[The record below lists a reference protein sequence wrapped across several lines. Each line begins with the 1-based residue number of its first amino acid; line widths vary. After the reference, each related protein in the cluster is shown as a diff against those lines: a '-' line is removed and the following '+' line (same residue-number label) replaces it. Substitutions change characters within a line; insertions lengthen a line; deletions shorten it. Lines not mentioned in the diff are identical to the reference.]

1 MAATGVMADFG
12 RLPPARKALVFLV
25 IGLIGGLLYWQ
36 FVWKSLERD
45 LETAENDN
53 KAKAQLSKKLGDDI
67 PKYDELKGRMKE
79 LTAIITENQ
88 KALPTEAE
96 VPAFFETL
104 ERKVTESGVEI
115 RKWKKLP
122 ESPVESFV
130 RVPVEIEVTGS
141 FMQIKRFMASLIQR
155 GVMPTS
161 DSGVEERE
169 RIISIEG
176 LQLINPVVRNRE
188 LAMTAKFVA
197 VTFRQEDKVDAPAA
211 PPVKGA
217 APAAPAA
224 PAGTPATAP
233 MPSTGGTGTPSGA
246 KASVENSLDKGDKVD
261 RNATGVDEAKTPA
274 AGSDAK
280 LKGGM

>member
-1 MAATGVMADFG
+1 MAATGVMADFA
-12 RLPPARKALVFLV
+12 RLPTSRKALVFVV
-25 IGLIGGLLYWQ
+25 IGVLGGLLYWQ
-36 FVWKSLERD
+36 FVYKSLERD

-53 KAKAQLSKKLGDDI
+53 KAKAAMNKKLAEDI
-67 PKYDELKGRMKE
+67 PKYEELKSRMKE

-104 ERKVTESGVEI
+104 GRKITESGVEI

-141 FMQIKRFMASLIQR
+141 FMQIKRFMASLTQR

-197 VTFRQEDKVDAPAA
+197 VTFRQEDGSAPAA
-211 PPVKGA
+211 APAKGA
-217 APAAPAA
+217 APAG
-224 PAGTPATAP
+224 PAGVPATAP
-233 MPSTGGTGTPSGA
+233 MPSTGTGTPAGA
-246 KASVENSLDKGDKVD
+246 KSSVEGSLDKADKVD
-261 RNATGVDEAKTPA
+261 RNAAGVDEAKTPA
-274 AGSDAK
+274 AGSNEK

>member
-1 MAATGVMADFG
+1 MADFA
-12 RLPPARKALVFLV
+12 RLPPQRKALVFVV
-25 IGLIGGLLYWQ
+25 IGVIGALLYWQ
-36 FVWKSLERD
+36 FVYKSLDREV
-45 LETAENDN
+45 EAAQADN
-53 KAKAQLSKKLGDDI
+53 QSKAATNKKLAEDL
-67 PKYDELKGRMKE
+67 PKYEELKGRMKE

-115 RKWKKLP
+115 NKWKKLP

-130 RVPVEIEVTGS
+130 RVPVEIEVSGS
-141 FMQIKRFMASLIQR
+141 FMQIKRFFASLVQR

-188 LAMTAKFVA
+188 IALTAKFVA
-197 VTFRQEDKVDAPAA
+197 VTFRQEDKTEAPAA
-211 PPVKGA
+211 
-217 APAAPAA
+217 AA
-224 PAGTPATAP
+224 PAGKTAP
-233 MPSTGGTGTPSGA
+233 APSGA
-246 KASVENSLDKGDKVD
+246 TPPMPGAGTPQGAKARVEDSIDKGDKID

-274 AGSDAK
+274 GGSAAK